1 MSMST
6 KIEDLPGST
15 TQPVAMTQQPVVMT
29 QQPVVMTQ
37 QPVVGQPVQQLSIS
51 PVQMDV
57 KKKVRF
63 KDENEVFE
71 IDPNEPP
78 KKTSFFQKIK
88 AEFNEENILL
98 LIFLYIA
105 STSYLDGYL
114 GFMPIVGQY
123 TMIPGL
129 FTVIKSVILLLIF
142 IISKIFLLPYFQL

>member
-15 TQPVAMTQQPVVMT
+15 QIVQQPTQQSNVL
-29 QQPVVMTQ
+29 QQ
-37 QPVVGQPVQQLSIS
+37 VGQPVQQIGIPVVQQSQTS

-71 IDPNEPP
+71 IDSNEPP

-105 STSYLDGYL
+105 STSYLDGYISL
-114 GFMPIVGQY
+114 MPIVGQY
-123 TMIPGL
+123 TLIPGL
-129 FTVIKSVILLLIF
+129 FTVIKSVVLLLMF